1 MEEALKGKKVSRL
14 DSINLDGTY
23 FTEEGFLLDTPIV
36 TSCGIFEYRNPDNTV
51 RRELRLPEH
60 VFDAESLKSY
70 SGKPVIITHNAGKVT
85 KDNVANE
92 IVGTIISDGYQD
104 GDSVR
109 CKIVIH
115 DVNTVKNCGMRELSL
130 GYDLELIEQPG
141 VWNGQKYDA
150 IQTNIRINHLALVQ
164 KARAGEKAHLNMDH
178 KESVSDDKK
187 YLKGGKREMSKTTH
201 RDAMLSPED
210 FAASIEAYKAEK
222 AKLTGAQAPTAT
234 PAEAPAEPKAPEAKE
249 PENQDVKPVAEEP
262 ATAPV
267 APEAK
272 PVEAKAEAPAEEKP
286 AEGNGAPKD
295 LNEALE
301 LIGTLTAD
309 LQKLQATIDKMQ
321 AEKDIAD
328 SADCAVP
335 EQQADGEKPA
345 EVPAEPAPVA
355 QAEPMAEPITKKEE
369 KPMKMDSIDA
379 IVSQKLELGKIGSK
393 LNLDGLETMEIG
405 EAKKKIIMAVKP
417 GMRLDGK
424 SEAYIDAAYDVA
436 KDIANEMKTTNDQRQ
451 QMANSQRLDGMEDE
465 VKGPSCSAYEARQ
478 KLINRR
484 ENRE

>member
-1 MEEALKGKKVSRL
+1 MEEALKGKRVSRL

-36 TSCGIFEYRNPDNTV
+36 TSCGIFEYREKDGTV

-60 VFDAESLKSY
+60 VFDEESLKSY
-70 SGKPVIITHNAGKVT
+70 LSKPVIITHNAGKVT

-92 IVGTIISDGYQD
+92 IVGTIISEGYRD

-109 CKIVIH
+109 TRIVIH

-141 VWNGQKYDA
+141 VWNGEKYDA

-187 YLKGGKREMSKTTH
+187 YLKGGKREMSKITH

-222 AKLTGAQAPTAT
+222 AKLTGAQAQVPTAT
-234 PAEAPAEPKAPEAKE
+234 PEEAPAEPKAPETKE
-249 PENQDVKPVAEEP
+249 HENQDVKPVVEEP

-272 PVEAKAEAPAEEKP
+272 PVEAPAEDKP
-286 AEGNGAPKD
+286 AEGNGTPKD
-295 LNEALE
+295 LDEALE
-301 LIGTLTAD
+301 LIGTLTAGM
-309 LQKLQATIDKMQ
+309 QKLQATIDKMQ

-328 SADCAVP
+328 SADCMVP
-335 EQQADGEKPA
+335 EQKTDGEKPT
-345 EVPAEPAPVA
+345 EVPAEPTPVV

-369 KPMKMDSIDA
+369 EKTMNMDSIDA

-393 LNLDGLETMEIG
+393 LNLDGLETMEIN

-417 GMRLDGK
+417 SMRLDGK

-436 KDIANEMKTTNDQRQ
+436 KDIANEMKSTNDQRQ
-451 QMANSQRLDGMEDE
+451 QMASNQRLDGMEDE

>member
-1 MEEALKGKKVSRL
+1 MEEALKGKRVSRL

-23 FTEEGFLLDTPIV
+23 FTEEGYLLDTPIV

-60 VFDAESLKSY
+60 VFDEESLKSY
-70 SGKPVIITHNAGKVT
+70 LSKPVIITHNAGKVT
-85 KDNVANE
+85 KDNVSNE
-92 IVGTIISDGYQD
+92 IVGTIISEGYQD

-164 KARAGEKAHLNMDH
+164 KARAGEQAHLNMDH

-222 AKLTGAQAPTAT
+222 AKLTGAQTQAPTAT
-234 PAEAPAEPKAPEAKE
+234 PAEAPAEPKAPEVKE
-249 PENQDVKPVAEEP
+249 PENQDVNPTVAEPVAE
-262 ATAPV
+262 PV

-272 PVEAKAEAPAEEKP
+272 PAEAPAEEKP

-295 LNEALE
+295 LDAALE
-301 LIGTLTAD
+301 LISTLTAGM
-309 LQKLQATIDKMQ
+309 QELQATIDKMQ
-321 AEKDIAD
+321 AEKDITE

-335 EQQADGEKPA
+335 EQQTDGGKPA
-345 EVPAEPAPVA
+345 EVPAPAPVA
-355 QAEPMAEPITKKEE
+355 QAEPVAEPITKKEE
-369 KPMKMDSIDA
+369 KPMNMDSIDA

-393 LNLDGLETMEIG
+393 LNLDGLETMEIS
-405 EAKKKIIMAVKP
+405 EAKKKVIMAVKP

-436 KDIANEMKTTNDQRQ
+436 RDIANEMKTTNDQRQ
-451 QMANSQRLDGMEDE
+451 QMANSQRLDGMEEE